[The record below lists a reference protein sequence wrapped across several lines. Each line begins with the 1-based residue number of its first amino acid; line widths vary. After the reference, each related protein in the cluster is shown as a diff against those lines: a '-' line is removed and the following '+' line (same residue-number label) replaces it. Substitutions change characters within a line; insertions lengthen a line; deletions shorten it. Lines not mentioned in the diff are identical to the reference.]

1 MARYQLGLQVHDP
14 TASQKTFRRAL
25 ADLGLAKAPK
35 RPWRDRRQEA
45 EAAWLKECNAVLQPQ
60 LCSWRGRASAGAS
73 EPSAAGGGERASADG
88 VAQAAGVAATASS
101 AELGAAAEAQ
111 SEGASEPRAQQQA
124 GADSAMQPAEESGEL
139 PGTAPRLGELAYATG
154 EWAQWS
160 HHCGYKELLQ
170 LPA

>member
-1 MARYQLGLQVHDP
+1 ML
-14 TASQKTFRRAL
+14 
-25 ADLGLAKAPK
+25 
-35 RPWRDRRQEA
+35 
-45 EAAWLKECNAVLQPQ
+45 PQ
-60 LCSWRGRASAGAS
+60 LFFVCQSQAAAGAS

-88 VAQAAGVAATASS
+88 AAQAAGVAATASS

-160 HHCGYKELLQ
+160 HHWGYKEPLQ
-170 LPA
+170 LLAQWESVNLPTRRQPTGPELRARFLVARQRQAARPSSRTPE